1 MMFTMINLV
10 NLKKRRIRKISY
22 RQGGLQVSKGNR
34 KLGADTLILN
44 MGSALRCPSK
54 KLGLCKVAEK
64 CYAKKAEVLYPNVL
78 PYRRRQQLYWLQND
92 AGKIIEDFDK
102 LLKRFRNISEIKY
115 LRFNESGDFFSQNC
129 VEKMSEISKFLQEEY
144 SIITYGYTART
155 DLDFEDAHFLVK
167 GSGGSEGNN
176 GRTVVIN
183 KKEAD
188 KFYNQKRLKNKWII
202 CPTDCRSCDI
212 CKKQNGINVIFKL
225 H

>member
-1 MMFTMINLV
+1 
-10 NLKKRRIRKISY
+10 
-22 RQGGLQVSKGNR
+22 
-34 KLGADTLILN
+34 

-155 DLDFEDAHFLVK
+155 DLDFEDTHFLVK